1 MRHIFAY
8 IFHIIYISFLF
19 WEDELGLKDIIQF
32 LFWIGFLALACSL
45 LIAFPT
51 HMEKENKCYRILSRR
66 VKYNTIL
73 TILFIVV
80 LFAGIIIDHYRTI
93 HDFYIFVAFGEILL
107 MLFYLF
113 CLYIVA
119 FLFSKYTRRCLKNKY
134 CPKCKIIV

>member
-1 MRHIFAY
+1 MMIHIFAY
-8 IFHIIYISFLF
+8 TLYIAYILTPFLGPKLRLQGILPFFII
-19 WEDELGLKDIIQF
+19 GC
-32 LFWIGFLALACSL
+32 LALTCAL
-45 LIAFPT
+45 LMAFPT
-51 HMEKENKCYRILSRR
+51 HMEKGNKCYRILSRR

-119 FLFSKYTRRCLKNKY
+119 FLFSKYTNK
-134 CPKCKIIV
+134 